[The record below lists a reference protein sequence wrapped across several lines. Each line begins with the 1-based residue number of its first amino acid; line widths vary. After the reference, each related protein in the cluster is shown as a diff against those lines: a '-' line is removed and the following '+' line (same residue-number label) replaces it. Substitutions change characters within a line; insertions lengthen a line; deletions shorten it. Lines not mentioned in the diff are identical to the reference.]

1 MKDNALYR
9 LTKVLS
15 KLAEVACWIGSVS
28 MAVGLILTLVMGEKA
43 VAMAPGDV
51 EISLNSFGFE
61 VLVVDAAGSLNLA
74 ALRLYLAAGMVLMG
88 LMAMV
93 FRNVNLILRASE
105 GATPFQPDNIRMV
118 REIGIFLIAAPVAGL
133 VFSVVGR
140 LMLGAAYAEI
150 NVNLGGLLPG
160 LVVLCLSQIFARG
173 MELEQDVDGLL

>member
-9 LTKVLS
+9 VTKVLS
-15 KLAEVACWIGSVS
+15 KIAEIGCWIGSVS
-28 MAVGLILTLVMGEKA
+28 MAVGLVLTVVMGERA
-43 VAMAPGDV
+43 VVMAPGDM
-51 EISLNSFGFE
+51 EISMSSFGFE
-61 VLVVDAAGSLNLA
+61 VMVVDTAGTLNMA
-74 ALRLYLAAGMVLMG
+74 ALRLYLVAGVLLMG

-93 FRNVNLILRASE
+93 FRNVNLILKRSE

-118 REIGIFLIAAPVAGL
+118 REIGIFLIAIPVAGL

-140 LMLGAAYAEI
+140 LLLGSEYAEI
-150 NVNLGGLLPG
+150 DMNLGGLVPG